1 MDTFYPLFKKS
12 GCLKIIVTWMILG
25 ALLSITASATE
36 ALTIKHLDF
45 PALRGKEVNP
55 VLGFTLNGES
65 LPGASRLEQIEVT
78 FPEASTLANVT
89 KVHLFQGQE
98 PSADSASVIASAAPS
113 SGTVRLRLDQPVDA
127 AGQTF
132 WIAVTLADDAD
143 INARIVLELRTIQ
156 VGGDVIKPADGSARA
171 NQRIGI
177 ALRQRGD
184 DGSSAYRIPGLARSN
199 AGTLIA
205 VYDIRYEHCSDLPAR
220 IDVGVS
226 RSKDDGQTWLP
237 MQIAMTPT
245 SLSAEYASGG
255 IGDPAVLV
263 DQATGRIW
271 IAALW
276 GHNGIGWAS
285 SRPGLDPEDTGQLLM
300 TFSDDDGLT
309 WAPLNNLTP
318 SIKDPAWR
326 IFFNGPGA
334 GICMKDG
341 TLVFPAMFRAADGGD
356 TQGKPF
362 ATILSSRDHGKT
374 WQVGTGAKIDTTESQ
389 VVELAD
395 GSLMLNC
402 RDDRGSSRTVMIT
415 RDLGATWEAHPTDR
429 QALEDPVCMAGLLR
443 WDHPHYGDLLIF
455 SNPASSTDRHNM
467 TLKMSQDQGMSWP
480 VGLNLLYD
488 ARPGSGYS
496 CLAPAGD
503 EHVGVIYEGR
513 CEIYF
518 LRIPL
523 ADFFLGKTDG

>member
-1 MDTFYPLFKKS
+1 MDTSYPFLKFF
-12 GCLKIIVTWMILG
+12 GCLKIIVNWVILV
-25 ALLSITASATE
+25 ALLSIPASATE
-36 ALTIKHLDF
+36 ALTIKHFDF

-55 VLGFTLNGES
+55 VLGFTLNVDS
-65 LPGASRLEQIEVT
+65 LPELSKLEQIEVVLPEDST
-78 FPEASTLANVT
+78 FGGVT
-89 KVHLFQGQE
+89 KLHLCRGTE
-98 PSADSASVIASAAPS
+98 LTVDLASVIASATPS
-113 SGTVRLRLDQPVDA
+113 SGKVRLRPDQPVDV

-143 INARIVLELRTIQ
+143 INARVVLELRAIQ
-156 VGGDVIKPADGSARA
+156 VNGENIKPADGSARA
-171 NQRIGI
+171 NQRVGI
-177 ALRQRGD
+177 ALRQQGE

-205 VYDIRYEHCSDLPAR
+205 VYDVRYKHCSDLPAR

-226 RSKDDGQTWLP
+226 RSRDDGQTWLP
-237 MQIAMTPT
+237 MQIVMTPA
-245 SLSAEYASGG
+245 SLGAEYASGG

-263 DQATGRIW
+263 DQTTGRIW
-271 IAALW
+271 IAAIW

-309 WAPLNNLTP
+309 WAPLNNLTQI
-318 SIKDPAWR
+318 IKDPAWR
-326 IFFNGPGA
+326 IFFIAPGA
-334 GICMKDG
+334 GISMQDG

-362 ATILSSRDHGKT
+362 ATILSSRDHGET

-402 RDDRGSSRTVMIT
+402 RDDRGSNRTVMIT

-429 QALEDPVCMAGLLR
+429 RALEDPVCMAGLLR
-443 WDHPHYGDLLIF
+443 WEHPRYGDLLIF
-455 SNPASSTDRHNM
+455 SNPASSTNRHNM
-467 TLKMSQDQGMSWP
+467 TLKMSRDQGMSWP
-480 VGLNLLYD
+480 VGLNLRYD

-503 EHVGVIYEGR
+503 DHVGVLYEGR

-523 ADFFLGKTDG
+523 ADFFR